1 MFQLS
6 LVDPYKAYMH
16 NTSIFLDFITNKQML
31 QRNGQTIL
39 GEGLDGLEPIS
50 HKNSQ
55 PLKELCV
62 NGWWLEST
70 ILKGK

>member
-1 MFQLS
+1 M
-6 LVDPYKAYMH
+6 
-16 NTSIFLDFITNKQML
+16 FLDFITNKQML